1 MADFRYRAKNKVGLI
16 VEGTL
21 EAESKAEAVAKLTEN
36 GLYPLLLRP
45 YRGSILSKNIN
56 MGFFNPIRLRD
67 IVVFSRQFAVMLKA
81 GLPVADALRILV
93 DQTENPKLA
102 DIISEMRQRVEE
114 GETLSDTLMRHPKV
128 FSNLYVTMVRAGEAG
143 GMLDASLDRLATYL
157 EKELGLRR
165 KVASAMF
172 YPVVLLSVSAS
183 VVVLLLTFVIPRF
196 VAVLR
201 GLNVPLPVITQKVLA
216 FQQLFDRYK
225 WFIAVFVVVAVILLH
240 VLSKLPSLRL
250 FFDRMKLRTPII
262 GALRR
267 KVVVAR
273 FSRTLGALIGAGV
286 PLLEVL
292 EIVARI
298 SGNEVISQAVMFA
311 RTRVREG
318 QALGESLELTEVFPL
333 MVTKMI
339 TVGETTGN
347 VEDMAMKVADF
358 FDEEVETKV
367 AALSAALEPLL
378 IIIVGGIVGFI
389 ALSMFLPLFNLIGGL
404 AMR

>member
-1 MADFRYRAKNKVGLI
+1 MGDFRYRAKDRSGMI
-16 VEGTL
+16 VEGIL
-21 EAESKAEAVAKLTEN
+21 EAGSRAEAVAKLTEN
-36 GLYPLLLRP
+36 GLYPVFLRP
-45 YRGSILSKNIN
+45 YRKGVLSKNVSI
-56 MGFFNPIRLRD
+56 GVLNPVKLRD
-67 IVVFSRQFAVMLKA
+67 VVVFSRQFAVMLKA
-81 GLPVADALRILV
+81 GLPVADALRVLV

-102 DIISEMRQRVEE
+102 NIISEMRRRVEE
-114 GETLSDTLMRHPKV
+114 GETLSDTLMRYPRV

-143 GMLDASLDRLATYL
+143 GMLDASLERLATYL
-157 EKELGLRR
+157 EKELALRR

-172 YPVVLLSVSAS
+172 YPVVLITVSVS
-183 VVVLLLTFVIPRF
+183 VIVLLLTFVIPRF
-196 VAVLR
+196 VVVLK
-201 GLNVPLPVITQKVLA
+201 GLNVPLPVITQRVLA
-216 FQQLFDRYK
+216 FQHFFDEYK
-225 WFIAVFVVVAVILLH
+225 WLIAISVLAIVVLLY
-240 VLSKLPSLRL
+240 VLSKLPSLKL

-273 FSRTLGALIGAGV
+273 FSRTLGALVGAGV
-286 PLLEVL
+286 PLLDVL

-298 SGNEVISQAVMFA
+298 SGNEVIAQAVMSA

-347 VEDMAMKVADF
+347 VEEMAMKVADF

-378 IIIVGGIVGFI
+378 IIIVGSIVGFI

-404 AMR
+404 ATR